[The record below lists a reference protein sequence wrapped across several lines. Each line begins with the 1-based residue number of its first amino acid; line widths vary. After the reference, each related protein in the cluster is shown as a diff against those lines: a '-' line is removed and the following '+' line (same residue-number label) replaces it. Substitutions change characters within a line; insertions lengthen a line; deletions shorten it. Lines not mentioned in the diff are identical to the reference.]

1 MSTNSIL
8 DTIMNQVQAEKI
20 GRLDVIEMIEKLF
33 VNLNEREQDILKR
46 RFGLI
51 NSKKATLEEI
61 GQTHHLTRERIR
73 QIETGSINK
82 IKKLEQ
88 IGEVV
93 SDLRTLVN
101 QLLEDHGGTMD
112 KDYLFDILLAL
123 ALDTDK
129 TKDTDNEVYKN
140 HFNFILGKILD
151 GDFKEIND
159 SKHFNPLL
167 SQHFQEFEHLEEIA
181 EDLLKYIKTAKR
193 LFVTTEL
200 LETVGNLDSF
210 KKHQAKLTPE
220 NKQTLDLTK
229 TLADIL
235 PGNDA
240 EPANNAKA
248 LYALLRAI
256 ADIEQNKFGDWG
268 HREWRD
274 VKPKTINDKI
284 YLVLKNNGKPMHYQ
298 DIGKMIN
305 ETGFDGKSVNTAT
318 VHNELILDDKYVL
331 VGRGLYALK
340 EWGYSKGTVADII
353 ADILKEAGQPLTKKD
368 ITEKVMKQRMVKKTT
383 IDLALMNKKRF
394 ERITGGK
401 YTLVSSN

>member
-8 DTIMNQVQAEKI
+8 DTILNQVQAEKI
-20 GRLDVIEMIEKLF
+20 GRLDVMEIIEKLF
-33 VNLNEREQDILKR
+33 VNLNDREKDILKR
-46 RFGLI
+46 RFGL
-51 NSKKATLEEI
+51 SQAKKATLEEI
-61 GQTHHLTRERIR
+61 GQSHQLTRERIR

-82 IKKLEQ
+82 IKKLDE
-88 IGEVV
+88 IREVV
-93 SDLRTLVN
+93 SDLRILVN

-112 KDYLFDILLAL
+112 KDYLFEILLAL
-123 ALDTDK
+123 AFDTDTTNK
-129 TKDTDNEVYKN
+129 ADTVIYKN

-151 GDFKEIND
+151 ADFTEIND
-159 SKHFNPLL
+159 SKYLNPLL
-167 SQHFQEFEHLEEIA
+167 SQHFQEFQHLEEIA
-181 EDLLKYIKTAKR
+181 EDLLTYIKSAKR

-200 LETVGNLDSF
+200 LESMGNLESF
-210 KKHQAKLTPE
+210 KKHKAKFVTE

-229 TLADIL
+229 TLSDIL
-235 PGNDA
+235 PHNDA
-240 EPANNAKA
+240 EPANNSKT
-248 LYALLRAI
+248 LYALLRAVT
-256 ADIEQNKFGDWG
+256 DIEQNKFGNWG
-268 HREWRD
+268 HSERRD

-318 VHNELILDDKYVL
+318 VHNELILDEKYVL

-340 EWGYSKGTVADII
+340 EWGFSKGTVADII
-353 ADILKEAGQPLTKKD
+353 ADIITEAGQALTKKE

-394 ERITGGK
+394 ERVPGGK
-401 YTLVSSN
+401 YNLVSNK

>member
-1 MSTNSIL
+1 MSANSIL
-8 DTIMNQVQAEKI
+8 DTIMSQVQAEKI

-46 RFGLI
+46 RFGLSQ
-51 NSKKATLEEI
+51 SKKATLEEI

-123 ALDTDK
+123 ALDSTQTNNTE
-129 TKDTDNEVYKN
+129 TKVYKN

-159 SKHFNPLL
+159 SKYFNPLL

-181 EDLLKYIKTAKR
+181 EDLLQYIKTAKR
-193 LFVTTEL
+193 LFLTTEL
-200 LETVGNLDSF
+200 LETVSNLDSF
-210 KKHQAKLTPE
+210 KKHKEKMSPE
-220 NKQTLDLTK
+220 NKQSLDLSK
-229 TLADIL
+229 TLTSIL

-240 EPANNAKA
+240 ESANNFKS
-248 LYALLRAI
+248 LYALLRSI

-268 HREWRD
+268 HTDRRD

-298 DIGKMIN
+298 DIGKTIN
-305 ETGFDGKSVNTAT
+305 ETGFDKKTVNTAT
-318 VHNELILDDKYVL
+318 VHNELILDDKYIL

-340 EWGYSKGTVADII
+340 EWGFSKGTVADII
-353 ADILKEAGQPLTKKD
+353 ATILEEAGQPLTKKD
-368 ITEKVMKQRMVKKTT
+368 ITEKVMEQRMVKKTT

-394 ERITGGK
+394 QRVAGGK
-401 YTLVSSN
+401 YALVSNI

>member
-8 DTIMNQVQAEKI
+8 DTILNQVQAEKI
-20 GRLDVIEMIEKLF
+20 GRLDVMEIIEKLF
-33 VNLNEREQDILKR
+33 VNLNDREQDILKR
-46 RFGLI
+46 RFGL
-51 NSKKATLEEI
+51 SQAKKATLEEI
-61 GQTHHLTRERIR
+61 GQSHQLTRERIR

-82 IKKLEQ
+82 IKKLDE
-88 IGEVV
+88 IREVV
-93 SDLRTLVN
+93 SDLRILVN

-112 KDYLFDILLAL
+112 KDYLFEILLAL
-123 ALDTDK
+123 AFDTDTTNK
-129 TKDTDNEVYKN
+129 ADKDIYKN

-151 GDFKEIND
+151 ADFTEIND
-159 SKHFNPLL
+159 SKYLNPLL
-167 SQHFQEFEHLEEIA
+167 SQHFQEFQHLEEIA
-181 EDLLKYIKTAKR
+181 KDLLTYIKSAKR

-200 LETVGNLDSF
+200 LESIGNLESF
-210 KKHQAKLTPE
+210 KKHQTKFAAE

-229 TLADIL
+229 TLSDIL
-235 PGNDA
+235 PDNDA
-240 EPANNAKA
+240 EPANNSKT
-248 LYALLRAI
+248 LYALLRAVT
-256 ADIEQNKFGDWG
+256 DIEQNKFGNWG
-268 HREWRD
+268 HSEWRD

-318 VHNELILDDKYVL
+318 VHNELILDEKYVL

-340 EWGYSKGTVADII
+340 EWGFSKGTVADII
-353 ADILKEAGQPLTKKD
+353 ADILTEAGQALTKKE

-394 ERITGGK
+394 ERVAGGK
-401 YTLVSSN
+401 YALVINK

>member
-1 MSTNSIL
+1 
-8 DTIMNQVQAEKI
+8 MNQVQAEKI
-20 GRLDVIEMIEKLF
+20 GRLDVMEMIEKLF

-46 RFGLI
+46 RFGL
-51 NSKKATLEEI
+51 NHKKKATLEEI
-61 GQTHHLTRERIR
+61 GQSHHLTRERIR

-82 IKKLEQ
+82 IKKLEK
-88 IGEVV
+88 ITEVV

-129 TKDTDNEVYKN
+129 TNDADNEIYKN
-140 HFNFILGKILD
+140 HFSFILGKILD
-151 GDFKEIND
+151 GDFKEIEN
-159 SKHFNPLL
+159 SKYFNPLL
-167 SQHFQEFEHLEEIA
+167 SQHFQEFQHLEEVA
-181 EDLLKYIKTAKR
+181 EDLLRYIKSAKR

-200 LETVGNLDSF
+200 LESVSGLETY
-210 KKHQAKLTPE
+210 KKHESKLSPD
-220 NKQTLDLTK
+220 NKQSLDITK
-229 TLADIL
+229 TLEGIL
-235 PGNDA
+235 PGDDA
-240 EPANNAKA
+240 SVANKSKA
-248 LYALLRAI
+248 VYSLLRAMS
-256 ADIEQNKFGDWG
+256 DIEQNKFGDWG

-353 ADILKEAGQPLTKKD
+353 ASILTEAGEPMTKKD

-401 YTLVSSN
+401 YSLVSTN